1 MANNQYVN
9 KVIKGNDVLIDLTQD
24 DVSASDVLSGKKFHL
39 PSGAQSEGT
48 CSYDADTS
56 DGTAVASE
64 ILNTKTAYVGG
75 QKITGSMPNRGQVTG
90 SIATKTGVYTIPN
103 GYHDG
108 SGLVQIDA
116 TEQAKLIAS
125 NILQGVTILGVQGNV
140 QPASDIQIEASK
152 TVTPTFSSQTIL
164 PSTGYDAMAQLI
176 INAIPYTEVDNAA
189 GGKTVTFG

>member
-24 DVSASDVLSGKKFHL
+24 DVSASDVLTGKKFHL

-64 ILNTKTAYVGG
+64 ILNTKTAYVDG

-90 SIATKTGVYTIPN
+90 KITTKAGVYTIPN